1 MRFLKIYLW
10 NQHTVIIWHSM
21 ISLKIFMMSWK
32 FYVIL
37 FPLESYFHL
46 ILFLPQDFIISLH
59 LEIIFEQ
66 CLQQI
71 IDIEIKFLKSPVT
84 IIFYA
89 LNIFLLD

>member
-10 NQHTVIIWHSM
+10 TQHTVIIWHLM

-46 ILFLPQDFIISLH
+46 ILFLPRDFIISLH

-71 IDIEIKFLKSPVT
+71 IDIEIKFLKNPVT
-84 IIFYA
+84 IVFYI

>member
-1 MRFLKIYLW
+1 
-10 NQHTVIIWHSM
+10 M

-46 ILFLPQDFIISLH
+46 ILFLPQDFIISLR

-71 IDIEIKFLKSPVT
+71 IDIEIKFFKSPVT